1 MGITERKERE
11 KTERK
16 ALIMNCARELI
27 ITMGAKAVSMT
38 DIARKAELSK
48 ATLYLYFPGKELL
61 FRELSKTEQE
71 EFISF
76 FRNRLTPGLSALEI
90 IHLFWKSYVEI
101 YGDSDD
107 RLIFFNMQYYV
118 VEDFLFLSDS
128 SKSPFII
135 YTMLEEIIRK
145 GISEGSMDPDVDPAA
160 VSRAVLYLFSYII
173 ENSTRLPGDK
183 KKDRTVIREMK
194 KMFEII
200 LKGIARPGIDPS
212 LLILSDPPEGT
223 ESGGWKAGQ
232 TRRIAKT

>member
-76 FRNRLTPGLSALEI
+76 FRNRLTPGLSAL
-90 IHLFWKSYVEI
+90 
-101 YGDSDD
+101 
-107 RLIFFNMQYYV
+107 
-118 VEDFLFLSDS
+118 
-128 SKSPFII
+128 
-135 YTMLEEIIRK
+135 
-145 GISEGSMDPDVDPAA
+145 
-160 VSRAVLYLFSYII
+160 
-173 ENSTRLPGDK
+173 
-183 KKDRTVIREMK
+183 
-194 KMFEII
+194 
-200 LKGIARPGIDPS
+200 
-212 LLILSDPPEGT
+212 
-223 ESGGWKAGQ
+223 
-232 TRRIAKT
+232 